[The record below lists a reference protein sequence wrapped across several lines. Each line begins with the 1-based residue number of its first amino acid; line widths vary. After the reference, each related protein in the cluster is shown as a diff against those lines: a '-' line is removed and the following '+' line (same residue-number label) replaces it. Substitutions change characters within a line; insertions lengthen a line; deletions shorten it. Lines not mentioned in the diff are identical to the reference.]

1 MLHAEENEKTE
12 FITGNFRR
20 KVSII
25 ISGYEKMALAKR
37 PHGPNILIT
46 GNLYELSSL
55 VFFVYSLPVSFFYK
69 REQVELNGTSLFPNY
84 NESQSTRSFI

>member
-1 MLHAEENEKTE
+1 MYNIAEENEKTNKTE
-12 FITGNFRR
+12 FITGNFSR

-46 GNLYELSSL
+46 GNLYELS
-55 VFFVYSLPVSFFYK
+55 
-69 REQVELNGTSLFPNY
+69 
-84 NESQSTRSFI
+84 

>member
-1 MLHAEENEKTE
+1 MYNIAEENEKNKNKTE
-12 FITGNFRR
+12 FITGNFSR

-46 GNLYELSSL
+46 GNLYELS
-55 VFFVYSLPVSFFYK
+55 
-69 REQVELNGTSLFPNY
+69 
-84 NESQSTRSFI
+84 